1 MNLYHQKE
9 LNDYLQNMIKNKRTY
24 LLILFINAF
33 LYSYTQSDY
42 FRYFNTNSV
51 QQNDTIAYLLM
62 DCNYYIFPDLIGV
75 KKYKDDSAFQ
85 AMFSNKYSEYGMQQ
99 FSFIDNHNTSTNLIV
114 MSNSHTIIVIFRGSE
129 TKGGFKNTK
138 KDWLR
143 TDAKCKMYKVDA
155 FNNSYVHK
163 GFWNSYTSIEDT
175 LVKTLYQHQHKN
187 KKIFIT
193 GHSLGGALSIL
204 AVANLYQYDIKPFG
218 VYTFANPRV
227 GTTYF
232 ADFYNTLNIPTYRYV
247 NENDLVP
254 MLPPT
259 NALRKIYCPAP
270 KNDCGKYQ
278 HVGNTYNIGKDTIV
292 ANDEEMKTPNKTY
305 KLGKIKRHDT
315 GEYCT
320 KLHRIYFQND
330 TIGLIPKPPLTK
342 KKS

>member
-1 MNLYHQKE
+1 
-9 LNDYLQNMIKNKRTY
+9 MIKNIQIH
-24 LLILFINAF
+24 ILFLFVFAYLSAF
-33 LYSYTQSDY
+33 AQTNCFS
-42 FRYFNTNSV
+42 YFNTNNA

-99 FSFIDNHNTSTNLIV
+99 FSFINNYSTSTNLIV
-114 MSNSHTIIVIFRGSE
+114 MSNHNTIIIIFRGSE

-138 KDWLR
+138 RDWLR
-143 TDAKCKMYKVDA
+143 TDAKCKMYKVDT

-175 LVKTLYQHQHKN
+175 LVKTLYLHQHES

-193 GHSLGGALSIL
+193 GHSLGGALSVL
-204 AVANLYQYDIKPFG
+204 AAANLYQHNIKPFG
-218 VYTFANPRV
+218 VYLFANPRV

-232 ADFYNTLNIPTYRYV
+232 ADFYNTLNIPTFRYV

-259 NALRKIYCPAP
+259 NAFRRIYCPEP

-278 HVGNTYNIGKDTIV
+278 HVGNIYNISKDTIV
-292 ANDEEMKTPNKTY
+292 ANDNEMKVPNKTY
-305 KLGKIKRHDT
+305 KMGKIRRHIV
-315 GEYCT
+315 GEYCR
-320 KLHRIYFQND
+320 KIYQIYFPND
-330 TIGLIPKPPLTK
+330 TIGLLPKPPTK
-342 KKS
+342 KKKD